1 MSYLIEP
8 TDKWSLNLLS
18 NVDQI
23 SHLNSEQKI
32 WGEINDKSTETFNIN
47 SQIKFK
53 TTMLM
58 SGLCDYRDEYILA
71 KGTITV
77 PNMAAVPPR

>member
-32 WGEINDKSTETFNIN
+32 WGEINDKSTETCNIN

-77 PNMAAVPPR
+77 PNTAAVPPR